1 MKHVIYI
8 SGKPKLVLLHIRRLN
23 SFKVS
28 NKVKEYKNK
37 IKTQTKN
44 FQLCNNFLKLLP
56 IYTHN
61 KF

>member
-37 IKTQTKN
+37 IKTETKN
-44 FQLCNNFLKLLP
+44 FQL
-56 IYTHN
+56 TADA
-61 KF
+61 

>member
-37 IKTQTKN
+37 IKTETKN
-44 FQLCNNFLKLLP
+44 FQLTIFKNCYLFIHITNFG
-56 IYTHN
+56 
-61 KF
+61 